1 MKAKPG
7 SSPLR
12 RFLRGLTN
20 TCLLLLLPVQL
31 GLAWLAHHDGPVRL
45 PDFVAEALTDRLAAQ
60 GVDFRARALWVLP
73 DLTLAGDDV
82 SVAFAGLTGEVF
94 AAERA
99 EIALQPARVLAG
111 DLTPTRLRL
120 NGARLWCPASVAH
133 DGRRRRLVDD
143 LTLDIAKEGRWVSL
157 RIAQVR
163 AGRITCHVS
172 GELPAG
178 LLRMNPKPTA
188 PPPLPRRLA
197 GVLGALET
205 ALAAAEGSGGA
216 TLTIRCS
223 GRSDGKAELS
233 AQALLGQESSEQLG
247 RISLRGLRLHAEARL
262 AADGAL
268 EDWRLNGEAETTA
281 WRDGATLTARRTNLR
296 AQGAGLAGAVSAD
309 AELTD
314 VRLGDIFFRQVGL
327 SGSRPSAAGPW
338 TLGFRVHTPASFAT
352 GTAQTLPDGS
362 RQLRVDHAAISG
374 AEIAA
379 HPAVAPIMLATGVDL
394 RGDLLLRD
402 GEVTFAADGR
412 LLRAQGEAGLSGFR
426 GLGLSAEAIS
436 PERDLPLR
444 TRFDFAPGRGE
455 QPLRLRDLRL
465 ASVVGEADCALTE
478 GGPFRLSLHGDLA
491 PASLDHVLGNW
502 WIDLWGSFLVREN
515 PHAFIEV
522 QGHWGALTS
531 RTRGRVLMRSFDFMG
546 APFRRVEVSVDADE
560 RRTLIGLHRMQGGAS
575 ADDGE
580 VEGTATWDWSKP
592 GVLAGPVVKAKGDL
606 QPWIA
611 ARCAGKSFGAALQ
624 GLVLPRGRRFA
635 LELAPL
641 EKGLDIRTT
650 IETDGAFTAWGIAGR
665 GLKVGTQSKSG
676 GMKVDASLGLAD
688 GEAELRLDG
697 DPLRQTDFVLS
708 LKNCDPAQVGRI
720 MHDLGEPSVTPAAK
734 TGGRGRID
742 LDLKGRIDLETPREL
757 RGLGTYTLSDPELK
771 KVRLLGGVSGVLEAF
786 GVGATTYELDRATG
800 TFGCIG
806 GRAYFPDM
814 TITGPQA
821 RLELSGE
828 VDLRA
833 MTLNFAGDFSLPR
846 KQGFNPL
853 DIVNINRALVSL
865 TKIKLQGPLA
875 KPETRAIPTLKDIVK
890 PNKDKDLGKIPAGI
904 LE

>member
-31 GLAWLAHHDGPVRL
+31 GLAWLADHDGPVRL
-45 PDFVAEALTDRLAAQ
+45 PEFVTEAVTERLAAQ
-60 GVDFRARALWVLP
+60 GVDFRARGLWILP
-73 DLTLAGDDV
+73 DLTLAADDV
-82 SVAFAGLTGEVF
+82 AVSFAGLSGEVF
-94 AAERA
+94 TAARA
-99 EIALQPARVLAG
+99 EVALQPARLLAG
-111 DLTPTRLRL
+111 EIAPTRLRL
-120 NGARLWCPASVAH
+120 NGAQLWCPASVAH
-133 DGRRRRLVDD
+133 DGRRRSLIDD

-157 RIAQVR
+157 RIAQIR
-163 AGRITCHVS
+163 AGKITCHVS

-178 LLRMNPKPTA
+178 LLRAGTNTA
-188 PPPLPRRLA
+188 EPAPLPRRLA
-197 GVLGALET
+197 GLLGALDT
-205 ALAAAEGSGGA
+205 ALTAAEGSGGA
-216 TLTIRCS
+216 AVTIRCS

-233 AQALLGQESSEQLG
+233 AQVLLGQEFSEQLG
-247 RISLRGLRLHAEARL
+247 RINLRGLRLYAEARL
-262 AADGAL
+262 AADGAP
-268 EDWRLNGEAETTA
+268 EDWRLNGSAESTA
-281 WRDGATLTARRTNLR
+281 WRDGTTLTARRLNLR
-296 AQGAGLAGAVSAD
+296 ARGAGLDGAFSAD

-314 VRLGDIFFRQVGL
+314 VRFGEILFRQIAL
-327 SGSRPSAAGPW
+327 SASRPSAKSPW
-338 TLGFRVHTPASFAT
+338 ALGFRAHTPASFAT
-352 GTAQTLPDGS
+352 GTAQSLTDGS
-362 RQLRVDHAAISG
+362 RRIRLDHALISG
-374 AEIAA
+374 AEVATN
-379 HPAVAPIMLATGVDL
+379 PAVAPVLLAAGIDL

-402 GEVTFAADGR
+402 GEIDFAPDGR
-412 LLRAQGEAGLSGFR
+412 LVGVRGEAGLSGFR

-436 PERDLPLR
+436 PARDLPLR

-465 ASVVGEADCALTE
+465 ASIVGEADCAIIE

-491 PASLDHVLGNW
+491 PASLDRVLGNW
-502 WIDLWGSFLVREN
+502 WIDLWRIFLSQDN
-515 PHAFIEV
+515 PYAFIEV

-531 RTRGRVLMRSFDFMG
+531 RTRGRVLMRRFDFMG

-560 RRTLIGLHRMQGGAS
+560 RRTLIGLHGLQGGTS
-575 ADDGE
+575 ADDGA
-580 VEGTATWDWSKP
+580 VDGTVTWDWSKP
-592 GVLAGPVVKAKGDL
+592 GVLAGPVVKAAGDL

-611 ARCAGKSFGAALQ
+611 ARCAGKNFGDALQ

-635 LELAPL
+635 LELVPL

-650 IETDGAFTAWGIAGR
+650 IEADGAFTAWGITGR
-665 GLKVGTQSKSG
+665 GLKVGTQSKAG
-676 GMKVDASLGLAD
+676 GMQVDARLGLAD

-697 DPLRQTDFVLS
+697 DPLRQTEFVLA

-720 MHDLGEPSVTPAAK
+720 MNDLGEPSAAPATKSA
-734 TGGRGRID
+734 GRGRLD
-742 LDLKGRIDLETPREL
+742 LDFKGRVDLGSPRDL
-757 RGLGTYTLSDPELK
+757 RGLGTYTLNDPELK
-771 KVRLLGGVSGVLEAF
+771 KVRLLGGISSVLELV

-821 RLELSGE
+821 KLALAGE
-828 VDLRA
+828 IDLKG

-853 DIVNINRALVSL
+853 DIINLNRALVSL
-865 TKIKLQGPLA
+865 TRIKLQGPLA
-875 KPETRAIPTLKDIVK
+875 KPETRAIPTLQDIVK
-890 PNKDKDLGKIPAGI
+890 QNKDKDLGKIPAGI

>member
-31 GLAWLAHHDGPVRL
+31 GLAWIADHDGPVRL
-45 PDFVAEALTDRLAAQ
+45 PDFVAEALTERLAAQ
-60 GVDFRARALWVLP
+60 GVEFRARCLWILP
-73 DLTLAGDDV
+73 DLTIAADDV

-94 AAERA
+94 AAARA
-99 EIALQPARVLAG
+99 EVALQPTRVLAG

-120 NGARLWCPASVAH
+120 NGGRLWCPASVAR
-133 DGRRRRLVDD
+133 DGRRRSLVDD

-163 AGRITCHVS
+163 SGRITCHVS

-178 LLRMNPKPTA
+178 LLRAGPKTMEPA
-188 PPPLPRRLA
+188 PLSRRLA
-197 GVLGALET
+197 GFLGALET
-205 ALAAAEGSGGA
+205 ALSAAEGSGGA
-216 TLTIRCS
+216 AVTIRCS

-233 AQALLGQESSEQLG
+233 AQAMLGEEFGEQVG
-247 RISLRGLRLHAEARL
+247 RISLRGLRLRTEARL

-268 EDWRLNGEAETTA
+268 EDWRLTGEAETTA
-281 WRDGATLTARRTNLR
+281 WRDGATLTARRTGLR
-296 AQGAGLAGAVSAD
+296 ARGVGLEGAISAD

-314 VRLGDIFFRQVGL
+314 VRFGEIFFRQIGL
-327 SGSRPSAAGPW
+327 SGSRQSASSPW
-338 TLGFRVHTPASFAT
+338 ALGFRAHTPASFAT
-352 GTAQTLPDGS
+352 GTAETMADGS
-362 RQLRVDHAAISG
+362 HRFSLDHAAISG
-374 AEIAA
+374 AEIAT
-379 HPAVAPIMLATGVDL
+379 HPAVAPIMLAAGLDL

-402 GEVTFAADGR
+402 GEVTLAPDGR
-412 LLRAQGEAGLSGFR
+412 LVRAQGEAGLSGFR
-426 GLGLSAEAIS
+426 GLGLSAEAIN

-465 ASVVGEADCALTE
+465 ASVVGEADCAVTE

-502 WIDLWGSFLVREN
+502 WIDLWRSFLVREN

-522 QGHWGALTS
+522 QGNWGALTS

-592 GVLAGPVVKAKGDL
+592 GALAGPVVKAKGDL

-611 ARCAGKSFGAALQ
+611 ARCAGKSFGDALQ

-635 LELAPL
+635 LELVPL

-650 IETDGAFTAWGIAGR
+650 IESDGPFTAWGIAGR

-676 GMKVDASLGLAD
+676 GMKVDATLGLAE

-720 MHDLGEPSVTPAAK
+720 MHDLGEPSVAPAAK
-734 TGGRGRID
+734 TGGRGRLD

-771 KVRLLGGVSGVLEAF
+771 KVRLLGGISGVLEAF

-800 TFGCIG
+800 MFGCLG

-821 RLELSGE
+821 RLELAGE
-828 VDLRA
+828 VDLKA

-853 DIVNINRALVSL
+853 DAINLNRALVSL

-875 KPETRAIPTLKDIVK
+875 KPETQAIPTLTDIVK
-890 PNKDKDLGKIPAGI
+890 PNRDKDLGKIPVGI

>member
-31 GLAWLAHHDGPVRL
+31 GLAWLADHDGPVRL
-45 PDFVAEALTDRLAAQ
+45 PDFFAEAVTARLAAQ
-60 GVDFRARALWVLP
+60 GVDFRARGLWILP
-73 DLTLAGDDV
+73 DLTLAADDV
-82 SVAFAGLTGEVF
+82 AVSFPGLSGEVF
-94 AAERA
+94 TAARA
-99 EIALQPARVLAG
+99 EVALRPARLLAG
-111 DLTPTRLRL
+111 EVAPTRLRL

-133 DGRRRRLVDD
+133 DGRRRSLIDD

-157 RIAQVR
+157 RIAQIR
-163 AGRITCHVS
+163 AGKITCHVS

-178 LLRMNPKPTA
+178 LLRGETSPAEPA
-188 PPPLPRRLA
+188 PLPRRLA
-197 GVLGALET
+197 GFLGALDT
-205 ALAAAEGSGGA
+205 ALTAAEGSGGA
-216 TLTIRCS
+216 AVTIRCS

-233 AQALLGQESSEQLG
+233 AQALLGQEFSEQLG
-247 RISLRGLRLHAEARL
+247 RISLRGLRLQAEARL

-268 EDWRLNGEAETTA
+268 EDWRLNGQAETTA
-281 WRDGATLTARRTNLR
+281 WRDGPTLTARRLNLR
-296 AQGAGLAGAVSAD
+296 ARGVGLDGAISAD

-314 VRLGDIFFRQVGL
+314 VRFGEILFRQIGL
-327 SGSRPSAAGPW
+327 SGSRPSVKSPW
-338 TLGFRVHTPASFAT
+338 TLGFRAHTPASFAT
-352 GTAQTLPDGS
+352 GSAQSLTDGS
-362 RQLRVDHAAISG
+362 RRISLDHAVISG
-374 AEIAA
+374 AEVAA
-379 HPAVAPIMLATGVDL
+379 NPAVAPVLLAAGIDL

-402 GEVTFAADGR
+402 GEIDFAPDGR
-412 LLRAQGEAGLSGFR
+412 LMGARGEAGLSGFR

-436 PERDLPLR
+436 PALDLPLR
-444 TRFDFAPGRGE
+444 TRFDFAPDRGE

-465 ASVVGEADCALTE
+465 ASVVGEADCAVSE

-491 PASLDHVLGNW
+491 PASLDRVLGNW
-502 WIDLWGSFLVREN
+502 WIDLWRIFLTQEN
-515 PHAFIEV
+515 PYAFIEV

-531 RTRGRVLMRSFDFMG
+531 RTRGRVLMRRFDFMG

-560 RRTLIGLHRMQGGAS
+560 RRTLIGLHGLQGGTS

-580 VEGTATWDWSKP
+580 VEGTVTWDWSKP
-592 GVLAGPVVKAKGDL
+592 GVLAGPVVKAAGDL

-611 ARCAGKSFGAALQ
+611 ARCAGKSFGDALQ

-635 LELAPL
+635 LELVPL

-650 IETDGAFTAWGIAGR
+650 IEADGGFTAWGISGR
-665 GLKVGTQSKSG
+665 GLKVSTQSKSG
-676 GMKVDASLGLAD
+676 GMLVDARLGLAD

-697 DPLRQTDFVLS
+697 DPLRQTDFVLT
-708 LKNCDPAQVGRI
+708 LKNCDPTQVGRI
-720 MHDLGEPSVTPAAK
+720 MNDLGEPSAAPAPK
-734 TGGRGRID
+734 TAGRGRLD
-742 LDLKGRIDLETPREL
+742 LDFKGRVDLGSPRDL
-757 RGLGTYTLSDPELK
+757 RGLGTYTLNDPELK
-771 KVRLLGGVSGVLEAF
+771 KVRLLGGISGVLEAV

-800 TFGCIG
+800 TFGCTG

-821 RLELSGE
+821 KLELAGE
-828 VDLRA
+828 IDLKG

-853 DIVNINRALVSL
+853 DIINLNRALVSL
-865 TKIKLQGPLA
+865 TRIKLQGPLA
-875 KPETRAIPTLKDIVK
+875 KPETRAIPTLQDIVK
-890 PNKDKDLGKIPAGI
+890 PNRDKDLGKIPAGI

>member
-99 EIALQPARVLAG
+99 EIALQPARLLAG

-120 NGARLWCPASVAH
+120 NGGRLWCPASVAH

-163 AGRITCHVS
+163 AGRLTCHVS

-178 LLRMNPKPTA
+178 LLRTNPKPPEPT
-188 PPPLPRRLA
+188 PLPRRLA
-197 GVLGALET
+197 GVLGTLET

-216 TLTIRCS
+216 TLTVRCS
-223 GRSDGKAELS
+223 GRSDGQAELS
-233 AQALLGQESSEQLG
+233 AQALLGEEFGEQFG
-247 RISLRGLRLHAEARL
+247 RINLRGLRLRADARL

-268 EDWRLNGEAETTA
+268 VDWRLTGEAETTA
-281 WRDGATLTARRTNLR
+281 WRDGATLTARRASLR
-296 AQGAGLAGAVSAD
+296 ARGAGLAGPVSAE

-314 VRLGDIFFRQVGL
+314 VRLGDIFFRHVGL
-327 SGSRPSAAGPW
+327 NGSRPSAADPW
-338 TLGFRVHTPASFAT
+338 ALGFRVLTPASFAT
-352 GTAQTLPDGS
+352 GTAQVLPDGS
-362 RQLRVDHAAISG
+362 RRLRVDHAAISG

-379 HPAVAPIMLATGVDL
+379 HPAAAPIMLAAGIDL

-402 GEVTFAADGR
+402 GEVTMAPDGR
-412 LLRAQGEAGLSGFR
+412 LLRALGEAGLSGFR

-491 PASLDHVLGNW
+491 PASLDRVLGNW

-522 QGHWGALTS
+522 QGRWGALTS

-546 APFRRVEVSVDADE
+546 APFRRVEVSVDADD
-560 RRTLIGLHRMQGGAS
+560 RRTLIGLHRLQGGAS

-592 GVLAGPVVKAKGDL
+592 GALAGPVVKAAGDL

-611 ARCAGKSFGAALQ
+611 ARCAGKNFGDALQ

-635 LELAPL
+635 LALVPL
-641 EKGLDIRTT
+641 EKGLDVRTT
-650 IETDGAFTAWGIAGR
+650 IESDGAFTAWGIAGR

-676 GMKVDASLGLAD
+676 GLKVDARLGLAD
-688 GEAELRLDG
+688 GEAALRLDG

-720 MHDLGEPSVTPAAK
+720 MHDLGEPSAMPAAK
-734 TGGRGRID
+734 TGGRGRLD

-757 RGLGTYTLSDPELK
+757 RGLGTYALSDPELK
-771 KVRLLGGVSGVLEAF
+771 KIRLLGGISGVLEAI
-786 GVGATTYELDRATG
+786 GIGATTYELDRATG

-821 RLELSGE
+821 RLELTGE

-875 KPETRAIPTLKDIVK
+875 KPETQAIPTLKDIVK
-890 PNKDKDLGKIPAGI
+890 PNNDSDLGKIPAGI